1 MIDKILEG
9 KIDKVYS
16 EVCLLKQPFIKDD
29 KHTVEEMLNEII
41 AQVGEKIVIKRF
53 ARFQVGVQGE
63 DFFTI

>member
-29 KHTVEEMLNEII
+29 KRTVEEMLNEII